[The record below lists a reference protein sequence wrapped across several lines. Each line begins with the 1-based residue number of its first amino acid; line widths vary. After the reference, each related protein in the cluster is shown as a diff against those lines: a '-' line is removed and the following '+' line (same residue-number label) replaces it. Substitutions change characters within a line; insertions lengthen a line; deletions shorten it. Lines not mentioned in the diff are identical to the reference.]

1 MDVFLEALKA
11 YQSLNPAGWVAIYRV
26 MPIWAG
32 IVSFFIGLALL
43 LFGGSTRLFRFMA
56 GPLGL
61 LIGMMWTPLLM
72 GHFGFSNHDPRT
84 TAAVAAVLALMG
96 LLFPPVVIFLTV
108 GIPLGLLGGEI
119 AGPND
124 FLVGFA
130 PGLLIGGVLAAL
142 LNRQVSAVIAS
153 LLGAWLL
160 VIGAMAALHQFSG
173 LVGAMARQP
182 WGIVIAAGL
191 FAVAGSIYQIS
202 VRPTPEEVE
211 RQNSERQ
218 RLKARMAEQK
228 ALEKRWGK

>member
-1 MDVFLEALKA
+1 MDSYLEALKA
-11 YQSLNPAGWVAIYRV
+11 YQTFNPAGWVAIYRV

-32 IVSFFIGLALL
+32 IVSFLVGLALL
-43 LFGGSTRLFRFMA
+43 LFGGDTRLFRFMA

-61 LIGMMWTPLLM
+61 LPGMMWTNLLL
-72 GHFGFSNHDPRT
+72 GHFGITHTDSRT
-84 TAAVAAVLALMG
+84 VAGVAAVLALAG
-96 LLFPPVVIFLTV
+96 FLFPPAIICLTV

-119 AGPND
+119 AGPGD

-130 PGLLIGGVLAAL
+130 PGVLIGGVLAAVL
-142 LNRQVSAVIAS
+142 HRQVSAVIAS

-160 VIGAMAALHQFSG
+160 VIGSMAALHQFSG

-202 VRPTPEEVE
+202 VRPSPEEAE
-211 RQNSERQ
+211 RQHSERQ